1 MILPD
6 ANVLLYA
13 MDSTSS
19 FHKDAKAWWDEVL
32 SGQISVCLCWDVI
45 NAFIRIATNKRI
57 FQRPLS
63 IKECIECVQGW
74 MEQPNVRLIAA
85 TESHW
90 QIFRQ
95 LLQKGQAVANLVP
108 DAHLAAL
115 AIENGC
121 VLYSTDSDFARFP
134 GLKWKNPLR

>member
-6 ANVLLYA
+6 ANILLYA
-13 MDSTSS
+13 QDSQSA
-19 FHKDAKAWWDEVL
+19 FHSIAKEWLDDVL
-32 SGQISVCLCWDVI
+32 SGETPVCLCWDVL
-45 NAFIRIATNKRI
+45 NAFMRIATNKRI
-57 FQRPLS
+57 FRRPLTM
-63 IKECIECVQGW
+63 KEAMLCVQSW
-74 MEQPNVRLIAA
+74 LEQPNVRLIGP

-90 QIFRQ
+90 KLQSQ
-95 LLQKGQAVANLVP
+95 LMQKGQAIANLIP

-121 VLYSTDSDFARFP
+121 VLYSADADFSRFP